1 MAKKEIKISA
11 TRISSFLEC
20 KYKYWCNY
28 VEHLPKVPSPAFR
41 LGLAVHESLELAGRI
56 WMKKE
61 KFTAADKKKILK
73 KYDEISIR
81 EGIEDMK
88 IHKEGRQIVLNR
100 VNNFALGD
108 KILGLELKFGF
119 SDSESITTKDD
130 VPLIGAIDKVI
141 EVDEDT
147 LLIVDYKTSKTA
159 PTADQMKVDPQLS
172 IYDLVASKKWPKYKR
187 IILSLDLLKHDIL
200 YSYRTEEERDE
211 FEEYLKSVHDQML
224 SFTKKEAK
232 PTLNIFC
239 PWCDYREYCSTYK
252 RACKKSDYK
261 FLKTLSLSDEEL
273 ITEWKEVKNVNKIL
287 EERKRELS
295 MILMEKIKKLG
306 LTLTTDTD
314 EIYIRQ
320 SSKTTYDVDK
330 VAKIVPLDSLV
341 KMVSLNKRSL
351 ENYIN
356 TNPTVK
362 DLISDAKETN
372 FITPFLAT
380 RKIKIKKLKKGKVKN
395 VKKN

>member
-41 LGLAVHESLELAGRI
+41 LGLAVHESLELAGQI

-61 KFTAADKKKILK
+61 KFTASDKKKILK
-73 KYDEISIR
+73 KYDDISVR

-88 IHKEGRQIVLNR
+88 IHKEGRQIVVNR
-100 VNNFALGD
+100 LNNFALGD
-108 KILGLELKFGF
+108 KIIGLEIKFGF
-119 SDSESITTKDD
+119 EDRENVTTKDG

-159 PTADQMKVDPQLS
+159 PTADQMKVDTQLS
-172 IYDLVASKKWPKYKR
+172 IYDLVASKKWPQYKR
-187 IILSLDLLKHDIL
+187 IILSLDLLKHELL
-200 YSYRTEEERDE
+200 YSYRTEEERSE
-211 FEEYLKSVHDQML
+211 FEEYLKSVHNQML

-239 PWCDYREYCSTYK
+239 PWCDYREYCSSYK
-252 RACKKSDYK
+252 KACKKSDYK
-261 FLKTLSLSDEEL
+261 FLKTLSLGDEEL
-273 ITEWKEVKNVNKIL
+273 VAEWKDVKNINKIL

-295 MILMEKIKKLG
+295 MILMEKVKKLG
-306 LTLTTDTD
+306 VNLTTDSE

-320 SSKTTYDVDK
+320 SSKTTYDVEK
-330 VAKIVPLDSLV
+330 VAKIIPLDDLI
-341 KMVSLNKRSL
+341 KIMSLNKRGV

-362 DLISDAKETN
+362 ELIGDAKETN

-380 RKIKIKKLKKGKVKN
+380 RKIKVKKSKKVK
-395 VKKN
+395 VK

>member
-1 MAKKEIKISA
+1 MVKKEIKISA

-41 LGLAVHESLELAGRI
+41 LGLAVHESLELAGQI
-56 WMKKE
+56 WMNKE
-61 KFTAADKKKILK
+61 KFTATDKKKILK

-81 EGIEDMK
+81 EGIEDMS
-88 IHKEGRQIVLNR
+88 IHKEGKQIVVNR
-100 VNNFALGD
+100 LNNFALGD
-108 KILGLELKFGF
+108 RIIGLEMKFGF
-119 SDSESITTKDD
+119 PGTEDIITKEG

-159 PTADQMKVDPQLS
+159 PTADQMKVDNQLS
-172 IYDLVASKKWPKYKR
+172 IYDLVASKKWPQYKR

-200 YSYRTEEERDE
+200 YSYRTEEERND
-211 FEEYLKSVHDQML
+211 FEEYLKSVHDQMI
-224 SFTKKEAK
+224 SFTKKDAK

-252 RACKKSDYK
+252 KACEKSDYK
-261 FLKTLSLSDEEL
+261 FLKTLGLSNEKL
-273 ITEWKEVKNVNKIL
+273 VAEWKDVKNISKIL

-295 MILMEKIKKLG
+295 MILMEKVKKLG
-306 LTLTTDTD
+306 TNLTTDNE

-330 VAKIVPLDSLV
+330 AAKIIPFDNLV
-341 KMVSLNKRSL
+341 KIMSLNKRGI

-356 TNPTVK
+356 TNPAAK
-362 DLISDAKETN
+362 ELLSDAKETN

-380 RKIKIKKLKKGKVKN
+380 RKIKVRKVKKEK
-395 VKKN
+395 VG

>member
-41 LGLAVHESLELAGRI
+41 LGLAVHESLELAGQI

-61 KFTAADKKKILK
+61 KFTASDKKKILK
-73 KYDEISIR
+73 KYDDISVR

-88 IHKEGRQIVLNR
+88 IHKEGRQIVVNR
-100 VNNFALGD
+100 LNNFALGD
-108 KILGLELKFGF
+108 KIIGLEIKFGF
-119 SDSESITTKDD
+119 EDRENVTTKDG

-159 PTADQMKVDPQLS
+159 PTADQMKVDTQLS
-172 IYDLVASKKWPKYKR
+172 IYDLVASKKWPQYKR
-187 IILSLDLLKHDIL
+187 IILSLDLLKHELL
-200 YSYRTEEERDE
+200 YSYRTEEERSE
-211 FEEYLKSVHDQML
+211 FEEYLKSVHNQML

-239 PWCDYREYCSTYK
+239 PWCDYREYCSSYK
-252 RACKKSDYK
+252 KACKKSDYK

-273 ITEWKEVKNVNKIL
+273 VAEWKDVKNINKIL

-295 MILMEKIKKLG
+295 MILMEKVKKLG
-306 LTLTTDTD
+306 VNLTTDSE

-320 SSKTTYDVDK
+320 SSKTTYDVEK
-330 VAKIVPLDSLV
+330 VAKIIPLDDLI
-341 KMVSLNKRSL
+341 KIMSLNKRGV

-362 DLISDAKETN
+362 ELIGDAKETN

-380 RKIKIKKLKKGKVKN
+380 RKIKVKKSKKVK
-395 VKKN
+395 VK

>member
-1 MAKKEIKISA
+1 
-11 TRISSFLEC
+11 
-20 KYKYWCNY
+20 
-28 VEHLPKVPSPAFR
+28 
-41 LGLAVHESLELAGRI
+41 VHESLELAGQI

-81 EGIEDMK
+81 EGIEDMN
-88 IHKEGRQIVLNR
+88 IHKEGRQIVMNR
-100 VNNFALGD
+100 LNNFALGD
-108 KILGLELKFGF
+108 RILGLELKFGF
-119 SDSESITTKDD
+119 SDSENITTKDD

-159 PTADQMKVDPQLS
+159 PTADQMKVDTQLS
-172 IYDLVASKKWPKYKR
+172 IYDLVANKKWPNYKR

-200 YSYRTEEERDE
+200 YSYRTEEERND
-211 FEEYLKSVHDQML
+211 FEEYLKTIHDQMI

-239 PWCDYREYCSTYK
+239 PWCDYREYCSLYK
-252 RACKKSDYK
+252 KACKKSDYK
-261 FLKTLSLSDEEL
+261 FLKTLNLSDKEL
-273 ITEWKEVKNVNKIL
+273 ITEWNNVKNVNKIL

-306 LTLTTDTD
+306 LTLTTDTE

-330 VAKIVPLDSLV
+330 VAKIIPLDNLV
-341 KMVSLNKRSL
+341 KMVSLNKRAL
-351 ENYIN
+351 ENYIS

-362 DLISDAKETN
+362 DLIGDAKETN

-380 RKIKIKKLKKGKVKN
+380 RKIKIKKLKKGKMKN
-395 VKKN
+395 VKKE